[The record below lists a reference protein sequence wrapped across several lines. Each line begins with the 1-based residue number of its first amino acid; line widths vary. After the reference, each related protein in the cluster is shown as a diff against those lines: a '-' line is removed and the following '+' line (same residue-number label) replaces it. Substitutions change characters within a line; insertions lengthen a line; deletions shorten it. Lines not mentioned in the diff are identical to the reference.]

1 MNRVSG
7 FPVITEDLYQK
18 SIVSG
23 SSAFTK
29 KRQRAF
35 RSLIPFLPG
44 GKDGWGDF
52 QLKSHCQYFSIY
64 INY

>member
-44 GKDGWGDF
+44 GEGWLG
-52 QLKSHCQYFSIY
+52 
-64 INY
+64 